1 MEPVPR
7 VIEPTLAQVAG
18 ASASASPSS
27 ECSSRTWPG
36 AGSGGSP
43 GSADDARELSALCH
57 IGANLVPS
65 GLGCGGFAKA
75 AERSRSR
82 MVIGEEHA
90 VDALWAA
97 AADRMPPP
105 REDRPGQP
113 VYVLSVPPEPGDSG
127 LRPATERDLVR
138 LLPACAAAHAEEL
151 GVDPLTRDPD
161 GFHWRTR
168 EVIEEGRSWLWL
180 EDDVILFKAEASA
193 WTPGAVQLQ
202 QVWVDPAARR
212 RGYGSRG
219 LRDLCRLLLE
229 TTPCVTLFVRSDNTA
244 AIGLY
249 EAIGMRRTLSYRS
262 ILFP

>member
-1 MEPVPR
+1 MQPVPR
-7 VIEPTLAQVAG
+7 VIEPTLAQVLDFCERDPVERVFLEDVARRGLGRFAG
-18 ASASASPSS
+18 V
-27 ECSSRTWPG
+27 
-36 AGSGGSP
+36 
-43 GSADDARELSALCH
+43 ADEARELSALCH
-57 IGANLVPS
+57 VGANLVPS
-65 GLGCGGFAKA
+65 GLGCSAFAKA

-90 VDALWAA
+90 VDELWEAA
-97 AADRMPPP
+97 RARMPPP

-127 LRPATERDLVR
+127 LR
-138 LLPACAAAHAEEL
+138 AAHAEEL

-161 GFHWRTR
+161 GFRWRTR
-168 EVIEEGRSWLWL
+168 EVVEEGRSWLWL

-229 TTPCVTLFVRSDNTA
+229 TTPVVTLFVRSDNTA
-244 AIGLY
+244 AISLY
-249 EAIGMRRTLSYRS
+249 DAIGMKRALSYRS
-262 ILFP
+262 ILLP